1 MQVQGT
7 AAVERPAKSKAGKPW
22 FKRWWVWVIAVL
34 VLAGVGN
41 ALAGGGAEA
50 PKTPA
55 ASSQETPDPAEAEE
69 LPKEATSTVFQER
82 FDHVCDAV
90 TAQYQGTGSVSCQDA
105 DTWQANHD
113 ANPEVFP
120 HEYRDISVDFAG
132 QVAYE
137 IKVIADPAAA
147 LDYFRG
153 DYTCANIFGGAGSCV
168 VGEASPGIMF
178 SVIIPEQQ
186 NDAEASSL
194 ADGLRQVLEN
204 AS

>member
-1 MQVQGT
+1 MSVLAEKQQ
-7 AAVERPAKSKAGKPW
+7 KSHKTW
-22 FKRWWVWVIAVL
+22 YKRWWVWAIAAVVVIGGIGSAI
-34 VLAGVGN
+34 
-41 ALAGGGAEA
+41 GGGEEA
-50 PKTPA
+50 TTNPA
-55 ASSQETPDPAEAEE
+55 ASSQETPAPAEVEE
-69 LPKEATSTVFQER
+69 TPEDATSTVFQER
-82 FDHVCDAV
+82 FNQVCDAV

-147 LDYFRG
+147 FDYFRG

-168 VGEASPGIMF
+168 VGEASPDMMF
-178 SVIIPEQQ
+178 SVIFPEQQ